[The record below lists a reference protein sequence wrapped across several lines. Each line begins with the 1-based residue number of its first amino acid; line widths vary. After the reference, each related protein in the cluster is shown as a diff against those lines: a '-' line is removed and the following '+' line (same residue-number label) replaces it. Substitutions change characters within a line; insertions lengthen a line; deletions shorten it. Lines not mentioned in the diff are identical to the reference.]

1 MNIYDTRQIRCVTCD
16 KAIGEVEMD
25 AEITNPQ
32 CEACTNHL
40 PQGDDQFMHVRSFY
54 LSE

>member
-16 KAIGEVEMD
+16 KTIGEVEMD
-25 AEITNPQ
+25 AEITTQ
-32 CEACTNHL
+32 CEACANHL
-40 PQGDDQFMHVRSFY
+40 PQGEDQLMHTRSFY